1 MPSKHDNILAQH
13 IAAGRTVGS
22 LADRAM
28 LLLASKGA
36 TTGSLAD
43 RQRQL
48 GKKPVEVID
57 PANYP

>member
-1 MPSKHDNILAQH
+1 MPSKHDAILAAH
-13 IAAGRTVGS
+13 IAAGRSVGS

-48 GKKPVEVID
+48 GKRIKDTID
-57 PANYP
+57 PVDYP